1 MKEDCFA
8 FNGKVKVKGHKCI
21 VLTEMICEHSD
32 ECPFYKTKAQ
42 YKADA
47 RAAERKNKG
56 VNQYVK

>member
-8 FNGKVKVKGHKCI
+8 FNGKVKDKCCN
-21 VLTEMICEHSD
+21 VLTEMICKNSD
-32 ECPFYKTKAQ
+32 DCPFNKTKAQ